1 MTKKR
6 KRKEEEEEEWL
17 GRDYIG
23 GSGVETEIREYTV
36 GDRDQKEPTT
46 ELLQSRFKS

>member
-6 KRKEEEEEEWL
+6 KRKEEKEEWL

-23 GSGVETEIREYTV
+23 GSGVETEIREYGWGLGSKRADNGIVTISV
-36 GDRDQKEPTT
+36 
-46 ELLQSRFKS
+46 

>member
-1 MTKKR
+1 MTKKK

-23 GSGVETEIREYTV
+23 GSGVETEIREYGWGLGSKRADNGIVTISV
-36 GDRDQKEPTT
+36 
-46 ELLQSRFKS
+46 